1 MRVGRIGALIVVVGL
16 LGLVQ
21 TGLAGQPRVL
31 IIGDSISI
39 GYTKPLQPMLRGE
52 AEVVHSPGNAAHTW
66 NGLEKIDEWIGQDCW
81 DVIHFNWGLHD
92 LKYMK
97 DGKPDPAGQRISTLD
112 QYKANLEKL
121 VERLKKTG
129 AVLIW
134 ASTTPIPEGA
144 QGRKQGEEIEF
155 NAAAAEIVA
164 RHRIVVNDLH
174 ARVLPEL
181 GRFQLSRNV
190 HFTPDG
196 SAFLALQV
204 GQCIRQALRERI
216 SPIDA
221 ARGVIQRVLPK
232 HVDRFVLEVIPRDD
246 GKDVFEI
253 ESRDGKIVLRG
264 NNGVSICSAL
274 GWYLKYHCLCHI
286 SWCGSQLNLPDPLPR
301 VEPKFRQVSPH
312 RYRYCLN
319 YCAFSYTLAFWDFS
333 QWEWLIDW
341 MALHGINM
349 PLSVTGQEAVWQ
361 AAGKRFGLSDEQMR
375 EFLPGP
381 GYLPFGWMGCLDGWG
396 GPLPQSWI
404 DSHVELQKKILA
416 RQRELGMTP
425 VLQGFTGHVP
435 VGLKEKRPQAKFQ
448 KVADWCGFPG
458 TTFVDPMDPLFIEF
472 GRAFVEEQ
480 TRLFGTDH
488 LYASD
493 TFIEMSP
500 PSSEPAFLAGM
511 GKAVYE
517 AMRSADPQAIWVM
530 QGWIFHNNPKF
541 WQPPQAKALFG
552 AVPDD
557 RMVLLE
563 MGGDYWKTTEA
574 YYGKPWVWTLIQDY
588 GDKVSLHGDLRH
600 ILTRIGEPLGSPKA
614 GKFSGL
620 GAIMEGLGYN
630 PVVYDLLTDLIWRS
644 EMPQLEPWVMD
655 FARRRYG
662 RQSPCAEG
670 AWKLLLES
678 AYTTGAS
685 TNELLCCR
693 PSLNARLN
701 WTNMEP
707 PFDRRIL
714 ARANEQLLA
723 CADEL
728 GALGTYQFDVVN
740 VTRNTMAGAAHKF
753 YNDIIAAH
761 QAGDRE
767 KLAAAGKELLDL
779 IRDLDELLATRPE
792 FLLGRWLADAKRW
805 ATNDEERKL
814 YEWNARN
821 QITLWGP
828 RDSILH
834 EYARKQWSGMLTG
847 FYMPRWEMFLNR
859 LRNALADKQEFDA
872 DAFER
877 DVRAWEEKW
886 THGTEEYPTAPTGD
900 PVAVARKLWY
910 KYGKLV
916 LELK

>member
-1 MRVGRIGALIVVVGL
+1 MRIGRIGTLVVLVGL
-16 LGLVQ
+16 VVIARPAQAGL
-21 TGLAGQPRVL
+21 PRVL

-39 GYTKPLQPMLRGE
+39 GYTKPVQQMLAGE
-52 AEVVHSPGNAAHTW
+52 AEVVHNPGNAAHTW
-66 NGLEKIDEWIGQDCW
+66 NGLEKIDQWLGADHW

-97 DGKPDPAGQRISTLD
+97 DGKMDLAGQRVSALD
-112 QYKANLEKL
+112 QYKTNLQKL
-121 VERLKKTG
+121 VSRLEKTG
-129 AVLIW
+129 AKLIW

-144 QGRKQGEEIEF
+144 GGRKKGEEIEF
-155 NAAAAEIVA
+155 NAAAAEIMA
-164 RHRIVVNDLH
+164 RHKITVNDLH
-174 ARVLPEL
+174 GRVMPLLDRYQQP
-181 GRFQLSRNV
+181 RNV
-190 HFTPDG
+190 HFTPEG
-196 SAFLALQV
+196 SEFLALQV
-204 GQCIRQALRERI
+204 GQFIREALPARN
-216 SPIDA
+216 SPVEA
-221 ARGVIQRVLPK
+221 ARGVIQRLLPQQ
-232 HVDRFVLEVIPRDD
+232 VERFVLELIPQDNGR
-246 GKDVFEI
+246 DVFEI
-253 ESRDGKIVLRG
+253 ESRDGKTVLRG

-274 GWYLKYHCLCHI
+274 NWYLKYHCFCHV
-286 SWCGSQLNLPDPLPR
+286 SWSGSQLNLPDPLP
-301 VEPKFRQVSPH
+301 VVPQKIRQVSPH
-312 RYRYCLN
+312 RYRYWLN
-319 YCAFSYTLAFWDFS
+319 FCAFSYAMAFWDWPH
-333 QWEWLIDW
+333 WENHIDW
-341 MALHGINM
+341 MALHGINA
-349 PLSVTGQEAVWQ
+349 PLAVVGEEATWQ
-361 AAGKRFGLSDEQMR
+361 AVGRRFGLTDEQIR

-381 GYLPFGWMGCLDGWG
+381 AYLPFGWMGCLDGWG
-396 GPLPQSWI
+396 GPLPQDWI
-404 DSHVELQKKILA
+404 DRHVELQKKILA

-425 VLQGFTGHVP
+425 ILQGFTGHVP
-435 VGLKEKRPQAKFQ
+435 VGLKQKYPQAKFQ
-448 KVADWCGFPG
+448 KVADWCDFPG
-458 TTFVDPMDPLFIEF
+458 TTFVDPADPLFVEF
-472 GRAFVEEQ
+472 GKSFVEEQ
-480 TRLFGTDH
+480 TRQFGTDH

-500 PSSEPAFLAGM
+500 PSSEPAFLASM

-541 WQPPQAKALFG
+541 WQPPQARALFG
-552 AVPDD
+552 TVPDD
-557 RMVLLE
+557 RIVLLE

-574 YYGKPWVWTLIQDY
+574 YYGKPWVWTLIQDF

-600 ILTRIGEPLGSPKA
+600 ILARLGEPLGSPKA

-655 FARRRYG
+655 FAHRRYG
-662 RQSPCAEG
+662 RQSPCAEK

-678 AYTTGAS
+678 AYTTSAS
-685 TNELLCCR
+685 TNELLCAR
-693 PSLNARLN
+693 PSLNAGLN
-701 WTNMEP
+701 WTKLEP

-714 ARANEQLLA
+714 ARADEQLLA
-723 CADEL
+723 CAGEL
-728 GALGTYQFDVVN
+728 GALDTYQFDVVN

-753 YNDIIAAH
+753 YKDIIAAH
-761 QAGDRE
+761 EAGDRE
-767 KLAAAGKELLDL
+767 KLTAAGKELLDL
-779 IRDLDELLATRPE
+779 IRGIDELLATRPE

-805 ATNDEERKL
+805 ATSDDERKL

-828 RDSILH
+828 RDSVLH

-847 FYMPRWEMFLNR
+847 FYLPRWEMFLKR
-859 LRNALADKQEFDA
+859 LDQSLADKQKFDA

-886 THGTEEYPTAPTGD
+886 THGTEEHPTAPTGD
-900 PVAVARKLWY
+900 PVAIARKLWD